1 METKDHQSILVSR
14 YDETVDRLV
23 KKCRGLDEK
32 MRREGKRPIVTDTLR
47 GFIPSN
53 NVDAANIEQAMEY
66 VLDLE
71 NEIDSL
77 INFFDAGGNQR

>member
-53 NVDAANIEQAMEY
+53 NVDAAHIEQAMEY